1 MGGVLLNEW
10 IIEKSVRQC
19 AINAFVRMEKNMLPK
34 NRTISLR
41 LVVSITITIGM
52 LLLATIIMV
61 QNFRSAVKN
70 AMFATQITS
79 RYVAD
84 TVNLSVRFPIAPAQI
99 VLKILSHDTLS
110 GATTLNDRLKR
121 VPILSEVLKNNPLSR
136 AIFIGYNTGE
146 IFLLRRAK
154 EKGTPFVDNTPDNAA
169 FLAQSKSLQADG
181 SMLSQIMFFDESL
194 ELIELYETIYNIDP
208 REREW
213 FQKAMASTGV
223 EVTHPYIFYTTGDI
237 GITLASKTS
246 DGRGVLGIDITTN
259 DISEVLASMR
269 ITTNTEMVLVDGLEN
284 IIAYHDLD
292 ALNLKSQTS
301 NELPNLSRLNVSI
314 LQYLT
319 NAIKK
324 ENEIAFFEHDGL
336 GWYALRAPVTAIS
349 SNVFDLI
356 IAIPARELLS
366 EIWSSM
372 YKQVAVAL
380 GVVIFL
386 LLAGWNFGR
395 WVMQPLHNLTEQV
408 VAIGNFDFSNPI
420 KNKSILKEV
429 RSLGDA
435 LTTMTT
441 TIRGFLQIALTLNK
455 EQDLER
461 MLAKILQELLDLV
474 SSGAGA
480 IYLYNDREAK
490 LEIASSAQSNY
501 PKEISLYVATLTDVE
516 LNGTVGKEMPTGE
529 VVIALRNR
537 AEELIGCFCLAEPK
551 GENAKDETALRS
563 FVEKISKSAAVA
575 IETRQ
580 LIHAQKALLDAII
593 TLIANA
599 IDTKSKYTGG
609 HCQRVPVIAQMLLEE
624 VNKSTEPVFATSKMN
639 AVDQEE
645 FRIAAWLHDCGKIT
659 TPEHVVDKATKLE
672 MIYNRIHEI
681 RMRFEVMHRDLEL
694 ACLESIASGANAD
707 EAKAKCQEEQA
718 KLQEEFAFIAK
729 CNIGGEFMRDEDVA
743 RLTQVATRTW
753 LRHFDDTLG
762 LSYEEARRAEQGV
775 VLPVQ
780 EHLLDDKK
788 EHKIDWN
795 DDSPPVGADDP
806 RNIWGFDMRAPA
818 LRANYGEVYNLGIR
832 RGTLND
838 EERFKINDH
847 IVQTIRMLTSLP
859 FPKSMSRVPRIA
871 GSHHEKIDGTGYPR
885 KFSGS
890 EMSFSEKILA
900 VADVFEALTAADRPY
915 KSGKKLSQCLGIMA
929 KMVQEKH
936 LDPDIF
942 NLLLTSGVYMEYAKA
957 NVGESQIDE
966 IKIED
971 FLVK

>member
-1 MGGVLLNEW
+1 
-10 IIEKSVRQC
+10 
-19 AINAFVRMEKNMLPK
+19 
-34 NRTISLR
+34 
-41 LVVSITITIGM
+41 
-52 LLLATIIMV
+52 
-61 QNFRSAVKN
+61 
-70 AMFATQITS
+70 
-79 RYVAD
+79 
-84 TVNLSVRFPIAPAQI
+84 
-99 VLKILSHDTLS
+99 
-110 GATTLNDRLKR
+110 
-121 VPILSEVLKNNPLSR
+121 
-136 AIFIGYNTGE
+136 
-146 IFLLRRAK
+146 
-154 EKGTPFVDNTPDNAA
+154 
-169 FLAQSKSLQADG
+169 
-181 SMLSQIMFFDESL
+181 
-194 ELIELYETIYNIDP
+194 
-208 REREW
+208 
-213 FQKAMASTGV
+213 
-223 EVTHPYIFYTTGDI
+223 
-237 GITLASKTS
+237 
-246 DGRGVLGIDITTN
+246 
-259 DISEVLASMR
+259 MR
-269 ITTNTEMVLVDGLEN
+269 ITPNTEMVLVDGLEN

-292 ALNLKSQTS
+292 ALSLKSQTS
-301 NELPNLSRLNVSI
+301 SELPNLSRLNVPI
-314 LQYLT
+314 FQHLT
-319 NAIKK
+319 SAIKK
-324 ENEIAFFEHDGL
+324 ENEIAFFEHDGV
-336 GWYALRAPVTAIS
+336 GWYALRAPVTTIS

-681 RMRFEVMHRDLEL
+681 RMRFEVLHRDLEL